1 MNTQTSVY
9 LGLSLNQ
16 QLLASLSLS
25 VSLYVLHVLLHH
37 CDCHLRSL
45 HRLIGFVQLFLQR
58 VHRHL
63 RVWHYFQLVVCAMT
77 VES

>member
-1 MNTQTSVY
+1 MNTRTSVY
-9 LGLSLNQ
+9 LGLSLNNF
-16 QLLASLSLS
+16 SRLSLS